1 MTGATA
7 PTRNRLIGAVHAA
20 KKAAGLDDDT
30 YRDKLQAATGKRSAK
45 DCTDAELRAV
55 LDQLNGASRGVGC
68 TRRRADGAQVG
79 KVTALWWSLYHLGIV
94 ADPSDKALAA
104 FVKRQAGVDA
114 LPWANPAQ
122 LAQII
127 DALKAWAERDGGVDW
142 SAIRPG
148 QPRDPRLAVAEAQ
161 WRRLQQRA
169 IPLPAPTLHAF
180 AFSRARRPLA
190 ALLPTDWTPLHKELG
205 ALIRGAAAKEAS

>member
-1 MTGATA
+1 MTTD
-7 PTRNRLIGAVHAA
+7 PTRKRLIAAVHAA
-20 KKAAGLDDDT
+20 KKTAGLDDDT

-55 LDQLNGASRGVGC
+55 LDQLNGAARGAAR

-79 KVTALWWSLYHLGIV
+79 KVTALWWSLHHLGV
-94 ADPSDKALAA
+94 TANPSDRALAA

-114 LPWANPAQ
+114 LQWANPDQ
-122 LAQII
+122 LARII

-142 SAIRPG
+142 SPIKPG

-161 WRRLQQRA
+161 WRRLRERG

-180 AFSRARRPLA
+180 AFGRTRRPLA

-205 ALIRGAAAKEAS
+205 ALIRGAGRAEAS